1 MGAAMKTGQVVK
13 FRPGLRIAAGN
24 SIPNDAAGIVVCSYK
39 LLSDRTGRCER
50 IDVDFRSYGML
61 WAQPADAFE
70 SMSEAQA
77 APAA

>member
-1 MGAAMKTGQVVK
+1 MKTGQLVK
-13 FRPGLRIAAGN
+13 FRPGLRISADTA
-24 SIPNDAAGIVVCSYK
+24 IPNDAAGIVVCAYK

-50 IDVDFRSYGML
+50 IDVDFHPYGIL
-61 WAQPADAFE
+61 WAQPAEAFE